1 MNANACAAPAE
12 KPVSMNKLLAIL
24 LLGMSLGLTSCNYP
38 GLSIHCIFSKSRP
51 DIDLQSTT
59 PYIYDYIKK
68 EDGFGYSAF
77 WDLDDTE
84 HTRHIAEWWQN
95 TDDLGTEYIIP
106 YGTKGL
112 NLILSKELIVT
123 FEPNDRIHFAYT
135 IYPKNDDHRTFHYG
149 RDVTDADKKL
159 LAYLLSM
166 TQTTKPHSFE
176 EWHKLHPDRI

>member
-1 MNANACAAPAE
+1 MNASDCAAPAE

-24 LLGMSLGLTSCNYP
+24 LCGMSLGLTSCNYP

-68 EDGFGYSAF
+68 EDG
-77 WDLDDTE
+77 
-84 HTRHIAEWWQN
+84 HIAEWWQN

-159 LAYLLSM
+159 LAYLLSI